1 MNDFRL
7 IEQEKI
13 RLGTHGENYGSWMST
28 PVFFMIGGGALL
40 ALALAVG
47 SFVWLHVV
55 VLAALFGIAFVALMG
70 LFVLCLWIRRQ
81 YAAKGGGLM

>member
-1 MNDFRL
+1 MNGFRL

-55 VLAALFGIAFVALMG
+55 VLAALFGLVAMALMG
-70 LFVLCLWIRRQ
+70 LFGLCL
-81 YAAKGGGLM
+81 